1 MCLKDGKRKFEEPYD
16 LLDRERASVE
26 DQVKSF
32 DSKLESLSQQLEN
45 FMVEK
50 RALEEQVEKQ
60 GEKLLIEESERRIL
74 ELDMTWLLQNGVV
87 HMVDQVIKSIEFP
100 LGV

>member
-50 RALEEQVEKQ
+50 RALEE
-60 GEKLLIEESERRIL
+60 
-74 ELDMTWLLQNGVV
+74 
-87 HMVDQVIKSIEFP
+87 
-100 LGV
+100 